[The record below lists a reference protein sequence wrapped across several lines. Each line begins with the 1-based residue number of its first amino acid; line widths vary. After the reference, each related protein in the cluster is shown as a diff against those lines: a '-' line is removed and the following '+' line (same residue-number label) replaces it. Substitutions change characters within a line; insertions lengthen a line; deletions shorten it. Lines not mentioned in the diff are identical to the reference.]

1 MTRDLGSL
9 YIHRRRD
16 PLQLQITVH
25 VSMQSGFVT
34 VGSHTAAQLLVTML
48 DVEIDLVGDLRALSG
63 GFDRLGTEEG
73 RDSYGN
79 EASQEAVEEHPGS

>member
-1 MTRDLGSL
+1 MYVNEGM
-9 YIHRRRD
+9 RRT
-16 PLQLQITVH
+16 PAEI
-25 VSMQSGFVT
+25 
-34 VGSHTAAQLLVTML
+34 LVTML
-48 DVEIDLVGDLRALSG
+48 DVEIDLVGDLRALGG